1 MYNTQTQTHK
11 HRHTHT
17 HTDTHTHLYC
27 YYDNLC
33 YSALL
38 KKHSGEEL
46 DKIKA
51 AISALKSPLLADDVE
66 LESSPAPFYFG
77 YNAAGNEALSRSVP
91 MLADTQYDDDD
102 SIPGTPDPRHMRQGK
117 VISFICKNVMELL

>member
-1 MYNTQTQTHK
+1 MCS
-11 HRHTHT
+11 
-17 HTDTHTHLYC
+17 L
-27 YYDNLC
+27 
-33 YSALL
+33 ALL

-46 DKIKA
+46 EKIKA

-77 YNAAGNEALSRSVP
+77 SSAAGNEALSRSVP
-91 MLADTQYDDDD
+91 MLADIQYDDDD

-117 VISFICKNVMELL
+117 FINFSCILLWKFQH